1 MESLLV
7 TNVAVLEVF
16 FFLQMT
22 LGVMLSPT
30 RFQLKKLLKL
40 TSKWARNK
48 KKKNGNLVSIN
59 MPV

>member
-48 KKKNGNLVSIN
+48 KKKKVIWYQ
-59 MPV
+59 